1 MTISDFGIKGRLITN
16 PELHTKART
25 GEPFLPVTLEDW
37 SGKMRVIFTGK
48 KAIEYAYL
56 NHLFKFFSFQ
66 YLFLYSLNEF
76 ANFIEYVFLYILLI
90 VGFEN

>member
-56 NHLFKFFSFQ
+56 IHLFNFFPFNICFCILQINLSI
-66 YLFLYSLNEF
+66 SLNM
-76 ANFIEYVFLYILLI
+76 FILFVYII
-90 VGFEN
+90 HC